1 MPSIETVAA
10 FVVFQLNCT
19 WSPAEITVGVALSCA
34 VGGGTDVA
42 GASSDGGNGAV
53 FFLQP
58 ETAVKATS
66 KSAIEKTAFCVF
78 TEILLLKKS

>member
-1 MPSIETVAA
+1 V
-10 FVVFQLNCT
+10 
-19 WSPAEITVGVALSCA
+19 
-34 VGGGTDVA
+34 GTDVA
-42 GASSDGGNGAV
+42 GASSADGKGAV

-78 TEILLLKKS
+78 KGILLLKKS